1 MSDAG
6 VQEGGMDPKLIE
18 NLASRPRVGVLALFL
33 WRATWLVGVAGTLGF
48 LGAAVALGV
57 FGVGGHDPGGRIALG
72 AMLAFMA
79 LMMFAI
85 GSLAR
90 LLSTQLKEA
99 MVARCGNGPR
109 VGRRWAPC
117 P

>member
-1 MSDAG
+1 
-6 VQEGGMDPKLIE
+6 MDPKWIE
-18 NLASRPRVGVLALFL
+18 NLADRPRVGLVALFL
-33 WRATWLVGVAGTLGF
+33 WRATWIIGVIGTVGL

-57 FGVGGHDPGGRIALG
+57 FGVGGHDLGGRVAIG

-90 LLSTQLKEA
+90 LLAGQLKDVL
-99 MVARCGNGPR
+99 VARRGEMSGSC
-109 VGRRWAPC
+109 RRWAAC
-117 P
+117 R